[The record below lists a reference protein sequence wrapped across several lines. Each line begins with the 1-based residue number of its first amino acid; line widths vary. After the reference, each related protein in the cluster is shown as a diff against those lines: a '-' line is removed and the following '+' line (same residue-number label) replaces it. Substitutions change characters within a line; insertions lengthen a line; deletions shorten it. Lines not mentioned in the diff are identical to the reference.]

1 LIEKQSSSMTKTK
14 ITVLI
19 SGNGSNL
26 QALIDDKDKRLTNT
40 TIIRVISN
48 RKGAY
53 GLTRAKQANIL
64 TGYHNLLT
72 YKRKYDN
79 QDSKAREE
87 YDADLAEMILKD
99 EPDLIVCAGFMH
111 VLSPRFLQPLE
122 EKKVAIINLHPGL

>member
-1 LIEKQSSSMTKTK
+1 MADKTK

-26 QALIDDKDKRLTNT
+26 QALIDDVDKKLTNT

-53 GLTRAKQANIL
+53 GLTRASNAGIPTEYK
-64 TGYHNLLT
+64 NLLS
-72 YKRKYDN
+72 YKRKYEGKDD
-79 QDSKAREE
+79 QKAREE
-87 YDADLAEMILKD
+87 YDEDLAELILKD

-111 VLSPRFLQPLE
+111 VLSPMFLEPLE
-122 EKKVAIINLHPGL
+122 NKGVAIINLHPGRCTSSM